1 MNNNKID
8 LSKARRIYLIDGDLF
23 FELGFDGVYQV
34 SSHDLTPSPTEKL
47 DDYMEH
53 PYLFTTFTEVSYSE
67 ASDIMNEWNDGKRDK
82 EKEITERA
90 KNSVS
95 KIEVNRDNEYWCPV
109 YEGMISD
116 YDCEE
121 ISFGADRGYF
131 VNDGLPFLMDIEKV
145 TERRTLCLTCEKRK

>member
-23 FELGFDGVYQV
+23 FELGFDKVYRV
-34 SSHDLTPSPTEKL
+34 SSHDLTPSSTEKL
-47 DDYMEH
+47 DDYMDH
-53 PYLFTTFTEVSYSE
+53 PYLFTTFVDVTCSE
-67 ASDIMNEWNDGKRDK
+67 AFDIMNEWKAGKRDK
-82 EKEITERA
+82 EKEIIERA

-131 VNDGLPFLMDIEKV
+131 VNDGLPFLIDIEKV

>member
-8 LSKARRIYLIDGDLF
+8 LSKARKIYLIDGDLF
-23 FELGFDGVYQV
+23 FELGFDGVYRV
-34 SSHDLTPSPTEKL
+34 SSNDLSPSLTEKL
-47 DDYMEH
+47 DDYMDH
-53 PYLFTTFTEVSYSE
+53 PYLFTTFTAVSYAE
-67 ASDIMNEWNDGKRDK
+67 ATDIMNEWKIGKRDK
-82 EKEITERA
+82 EKEKVESA

-95 KIEVNRDNEYWCPV
+95 TIEVSRENDYWCPV

-145 TERRTLCLTCEKRK
+145 IAKKDLCLSCEKRK